1 VLKEV
6 EFVVVSVMYSDRL
19 NPNRQQDSAFW
30 GFKAIIF
37 IWNRKEFSRACY
49 NTGYKPDYDSYEESP
64 PY

>member
-1 VLKEV
+1 MLKEV

-19 NPNRQQDSAFW
+19 NPNRLQDSASW

-37 IWNRKEFSRACY
+37 IWNRKEFSKACY
-49 NTGYKPDYDSYEESP
+49 NAGDKPVYDSYDESP